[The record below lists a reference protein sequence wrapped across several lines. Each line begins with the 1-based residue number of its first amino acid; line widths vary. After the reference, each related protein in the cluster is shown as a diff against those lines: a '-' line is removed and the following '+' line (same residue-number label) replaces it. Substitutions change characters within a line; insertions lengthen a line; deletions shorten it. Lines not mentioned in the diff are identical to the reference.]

1 MATLTM
7 VFKLLQSAE
16 KNWISLRS
24 KEKVADVFNGI
35 KYEDGKKVEEKQQVL
50 VAV

>member
-16 KNWISLRS
+16 KRWISLRG
-24 KEKVADVFNGI
+24 KE
-35 KYEDGKKVEEKQQVL
+35 KVEEKQQVL
-50 VAV
+50 AGCLAL

>member
-16 KNWISLRS
+16 NHWISLRS
-24 KEKVADVFNGI
+24 KEKVQEVFNGI
-35 KYEDGKKVEEKQQVL
+35 KFEDGIQVEEKQQVL
-50 VAV
+50 AVG

>member
-7 VFKLLQSAE
+7 VFKLLQSAQ
-16 KNWISLRS
+16 KRWNCLRS

-35 KYEDGKKVEEKQQVL
+35 KFVDGVKIEEKQQVL
-50 VAV
+50 VTV